1 MHISCQTVIPNNL
14 INLFCLSWGLAK
26 LSVQVINWFL
36 PKLCGRNFNL
46 QVRSTEISDKT
57 IVVCEFI
64 AYSSTLNSN
73 SPGQERSNVEWSSGT
88 FNPIAN
94 CTTVESH
101 FIFYYTRVKRKPPPE
116 QSKSAVRCPA
126 ARGHEQTSVWVWDS
140 CSLMPEL
147 IALLTQGGV
156 IPWAEF
162 SHDSISLSYNYT
174 REELLL
180 CTCTNCGRR
189 NANWWKALN
198 EFFIGCNIRDT
209 LEQSE
214 VRQNEGSG
222 RQRRNGW

>member
-14 INLFCLSWGLAK
+14 IYLFCLSCDLAK

-36 PKLCGRNFNL
+36 PRLCGRNFNL
-46 QVRSTEISDKT
+46 QVRSTERSDKT
-57 IVVCEFI
+57 IAVCEFI
-64 AYSSTLNSN
+64 AHSSTLHSN
-73 SPGQERSNVEWSSGT
+73 SAGQERSNVEWSSGT

-101 FIFYYTRVKRKPPPE
+101 FIFYYTRVKRKPPPK

-126 ARGHEQTSVWVWDS
+126 ARGHEQTLVWVWNS
-140 CSLMPEL
+140 CSLTPEL

-162 SHDSISLSYNYT
+162 SHDSISLSYNYIQ
-174 REELLL
+174 EELLL
-180 CTCTNCGRR
+180 YTCTNCGRR
-189 NANWWKALN
+189 NANRWKALN
-198 EFFIGCNIRDT
+198 EFFIGCNILDT

-214 VRQNEGSG
+214 ARQNEGSG
-222 RQRRNGW
+222 WPRGNGW

>member
-1 MHISCQTVIPNNL
+1 MHISFHTDIPNNL
-14 INLFCLSWGLAK
+14 IYLFCLSCDLAK

-36 PKLCGRNFNL
+36 PRLCGRNFNL
-46 QVRSTEISDKT
+46 QVRKAERSDKT
-57 IVVCEFI
+57 IAVCEFI
-64 AYSSTLNSN
+64 AHSSTLHSN
-73 SPGQERSNVEWSSGT
+73 SPSQERSNVEWLSGT
-88 FNPIAN
+88 CNPIAN
-94 CTTVESH
+94 CTTAESH

-126 ARGHEQTSVWVWDS
+126 ARGHEQTLVWVWNS
-140 CSLMPEL
+140 CSLTPEL

-180 CTCTNCGRR
+180 YTCTNCGRR
-189 NANWWKALN
+189 NANQWKALN
-198 EFFIGCNIRDT
+198 EFFIGCNILDT

-214 VRQNEGSG
+214 ARQNEGSG
-222 RQRRNGW
+222 WLRRNGW